1 MQKMGK
7 IKTIPNPKG
16 PPVKIGDKVKIT
28 SGEWIGYVGEIT
40 EFVENAG
47 QWIKTVK
54 TLGKDGEI
62 KYIEVKSVVLDLA
75 GILEKLG
82 RTGAFKKLWGWFT
95 NLFRKKANKK

>member
-1 MQKMGK
+1 MAKKQA
-7 IKTIPNPKG
+7 IPNPNG
-16 PPVKIGDKVKIT
+16 PPVKVGDKVKIT
-28 SGEWIGYVGEIT
+28 SGEWIGYIGEIT
-40 EFVENAG
+40 SFVEDAG

-62 KYIEVKSVVLDLA
+62 KYVEVKSVALSLA

-82 RTGAFKKLWGWFT
+82 RTGVFKKFWGWFT